1 MAYGYAQAPRQPPPA
16 AAPAPRP
23 AAPAQAP
30 TALGYGTDAIAE
42 AGRQGYFDPNGSPK
56 IRAALERR
64 ALRSARNRRRRGALT
79 SRLLGLDPQQAR
91 AYQLQNETESGQQAA
106 DAIQG
111 VNEQEMFGN
120 RDYARSLLGGEIDYR
135 RQRQLADE
143 ERKAQGGFW
152 SGVGGLIGTGLGGFA
167 GGYGTALG
175 GRRK

>member
-1 MAYGYAQAPRQPPPA
+1 MAYGYAQAPRNQPPPA

-23 AAPAQAP
+23 AAPAAAP

-64 ALRSARNRRRRGALT
+64 ALRSARNRRRRGALA

-135 RQRQLADE
+135 RQRALQDQAN
-143 ERKAQGGFW
+143 QGPGFW
-152 SGVGGLIGTGLGGFA
+152 GTVGGLVGTGLGGLA
-167 GGYGTALG
+167 GGYGYKRG
-175 GRRK
+175 GGK